1 MNASKACDVVIRTLK
16 ASCLNFFLQE
26 SPFGITINVR
36 KTFIK
41 NQDGKEIYPEQDNFW
56 CMENHIADEK
66 QVVGDTTEENDNEYS
81 DMNDIINNLKNNS
94 KRPRKNWL
102 MQSLINRS

>member
-1 MNASKACDVVIRTLK
+1 MNASRACDVVIRTLK

-26 SPFGITINVR
+26 SPFGITINIR

-56 CMENHIADEK
+56 CMENHVVDEKQVAK
-66 QVVGDTTEENDNEYS
+66 QVVGDTTEENGCVILFLN
-81 DMNDIINNLKNNS
+81 
-94 KRPRKNWL
+94 
-102 MQSLINRS
+102 